1 MAGWEYERVKTK
13 ERIMDKEKV
22 FIEMRA
28 IIAKVIEVEEQ
39 RIQGN
44 TNFVEDLEMDSML
57 ALEIVV
63 AVEKKYKI
71 KIPEERLADIKNL
84 NDAVAVAMEFM
95 I

>member
-1 MAGWEYERVKTK
+1 MAGWEYKTDKTK

-22 FIEMRA
+22 YGEMRA
-28 IIAKVIEVEEQ
+28 IVAKVIEVEEEK
-39 RIQGN
+39 IEGN
-44 TNFVEDLEMDSML
+44 TDFVEELEMDSML

-71 KIPEERLADIKNL
+71 KIPEERLGDIKNL

-95 I
+95 K

>member
-1 MAGWEYERVKTK
+1 
-13 ERIMDKEKV
+13 MDKEKL
-22 FIEMRA
+22 FGEIRA
-28 IIAKVIEVEEQ
+28 IIAKVIEVEEEK
-39 RIQGN
+39 IQGN

-63 AVEKKYKI
+63 AVEKRYKI
-71 KIPEERLADIKNL
+71 KIPEERLAEIKNL

>member
-1 MAGWEYERVKTK
+1 
-13 ERIMDKEKV
+13 MDKEKL
-22 FIEMRA
+22 FGEMRA
-28 IIAKVIEVEEQ
+28 IVAKVIEIEED
-39 RIQGN
+39 RILGN
-44 TNFVEDLEMDSML
+44 TNFVEELEMDSML

-95 I
+95 M